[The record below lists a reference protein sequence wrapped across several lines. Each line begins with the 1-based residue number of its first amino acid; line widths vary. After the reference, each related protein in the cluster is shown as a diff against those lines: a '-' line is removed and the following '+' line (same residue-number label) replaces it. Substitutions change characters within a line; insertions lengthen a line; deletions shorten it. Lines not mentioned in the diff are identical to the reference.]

1 LLVLNSAAGHTFPD
15 LSCYPVFPWVIA
27 DYESEKLDLTNESTF
42 RDLAKP
48 MGALNEE
55 RLEYFRTRLNGM
67 HDMEDPFLYGTHYS
81 APGYVLYY
89 LVHSMPEHMLCLR
102 NGKFDAADPLFYSIP
117 HCYSCAL
124 TNHADVKELI
134 PEFTTTLPVV
144 STFSSI

>member
-89 LVHSMPEHMLCLR
+89 LVRSMPEHMLCLQTESSMQPIDCFTAFR
-102 NGKFDAADPLFYSIP
+102 TAI
-117 HCYSCAL
+117 HAL
-124 TNHADVKELI
+124 S
-134 PEFTTTLPVV
+134 PTTQM
-144 STFSSI
+144 SKN